1 MNTTAPPRR
10 TLIIKYVSEPA
21 APISHS
27 HINNASEQLISQAH
41 ASAEMLA
48 KERLKAE
55 ERTREAARYAFD

>member
-1 MNTTAPPRR
+1 MNKTAPSRR
-10 TLIIKYVSEPA
+10 ILIIKQLSEPA

-27 HINNASEQLISQAH
+27 HINNAGEQLISQAH

-55 ERTREAARYAFD
+55 ELAREAARYSFD